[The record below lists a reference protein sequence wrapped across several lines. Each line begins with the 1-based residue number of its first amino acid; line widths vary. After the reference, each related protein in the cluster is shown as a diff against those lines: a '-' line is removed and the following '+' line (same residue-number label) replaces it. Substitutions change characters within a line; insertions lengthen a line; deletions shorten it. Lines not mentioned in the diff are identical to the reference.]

1 MNLPAPFTKN
11 QNAFFRRCFD
21 SWFNVAEGGKRGGK
35 NVLITMAYC
44 TILEKHPSRIHLIAG
59 VSTATA
65 RLNILDCDGFGL
77 LNFFEGHCRTGQY
90 QNRDC
95 LYIDTPT
102 GEKVVLISGGGKAG
116 DEKLIKGNTYGT
128 AYITEANECSEAFI
142 QEVFDRTISSPERK
156 VFHDLN
162 PKAEGHWY
170 YKDILNFHEMRQR
183 QNPDYGYNYGH
194 FTIADNLSLSGDQ
207 LKAVLS
213 TYDKKSLWYARDI
226 LGLRRSADGLIYDM
240 FSLDEHTYTEEI
252 PSLRYGTQRTI
263 SCDYGTTNDCVFL
276 DVYDDGDIIR
286 VDREYRWASRQEHR
300 QKTDKEYADDLIE
313 FMGDPECTVLVDPSA
328 ASFIAELRSRGVYV
342 RDAENDVLNGIRR
355 VSQLFH
361 MKRLQINRGCTGLI
375 DELGVYTWD
384 DKAAARGEEKPVK
397 ERDHGADSLR
407 YFCNSLPDWRFE
419 GVQTT

>member
-1 MNLPAPFTKN
+1 
-11 QNAFFRRCFD
+11 
-21 SWFNVAEGGKRGGK
+21 
-35 NVLITMAYC
+35 MAYC

>member
-1 MNLPAPFTKN
+1 
-11 QNAFFRRCFD
+11 
-21 SWFNVAEGGKRGGK
+21 
-35 NVLITMAYC
+35 MAYC

-142 QEVFDRTISSPERK
+142 QEVFDRTISSPDRK

-170 YKDILNFHEMRQR
+170 YKDILNFHEMRQN

-194 FTIADNLSLSGDQ
+194 FTIADNMSLSGDQ

-226 LGLRRSADGLIYDM
+226 LGLRRSADGLVYDM
-240 FSLDEHTYTEEI
+240 FSLDENTYKEEI
-252 PSLRYGTQRTI
+252 PGLRYGTQRTI
-263 SCDYGTTNDCVFL
+263 ACDYGTTNDCVFL
-276 DVYDDGDIIR
+276 DVYDDGDTIR

-313 FMGDPECTVLVDPSA
+313 FMGEPECTVLVDPSA

-361 MKRLQINRGCTGLI
+361 MRKLLVNRSCSGLI
-375 DELGVYTWD
+375 DELGVYSWD

>member
-328 ASFIAELRSRGVYV
+328 ASFIAELRSRAVYV